1 MNTSMLPAMHTS
13 SFLMYIKN
21 IIVPSPN
28 AFGEIDINTTQ
39 AYIELAAAK

>member
-1 MNTSMLPAMHTS
+1 MHTS
-13 SFLMYIKN
+13 SFLMCAKN
-21 IIVPSPN
+21 RLVPSPN